1 MTPSGPKAPEGDEGR
16 ALAGVEGLRPE
27 VPAEG
32 GEGDWPEVPA
42 VGDEEDWPE
51 VPDGAPGPFVLVHGA
66 FRGPWAWDFV
76 RPRLEAAG
84 HEVHTPDLSAPDATL
99 SSCIGI
105 LEDLIS
111 GRGLARV
118 RLVGHSQGGFV
129 VRAAS
134 QHLAFALGELAYLDA
149 PVPAHGQRAFD
160 FRPDGAPEP
169 AVGWGD
175 VVAPRPLAPGPG
187 VSSAQ
192 AAWINERLVP
202 QAAAVSMAPVR
213 LDDPAALGL
222 PERYAFC
229 SLTPPG
235 YPCEATR
242 AACDRSGI
250 PYALLDAAHDAPVTA
265 PDAVA
270 AWLLGTD

>member
-1 MTPSGPKAPEGDEGR
+1 MTPSGPKAPEGDEGSV
-16 ALAGVEGLRPE
+16 LAGVEGLRPG
-27 VPAEG
+27 VPAG
-32 GEGDWPEVPA
+32 GDEASWPGVPA
-42 VGDEEDWPE
+42 RGGKGPQPE
-51 VPDGAPGPFVLVHGA
+51 ASAGARAPFVLVHGA

-99 SSCIGI
+99 SSCIDT
-105 LEDLIS
+105 LEDLIV
-111 GRGLARV
+111 GRGLGRV

-134 QHLAFALGELAYLDA
+134 QRLAFAIGELVYLDA
-149 PVPAHGQRAFD
+149 PVPSHGQRAFD

-187 VSSAQ
+187 VSAAQ
-192 AAWINERLVP
+192 ADWINERLVP

-222 PERYAFC
+222 HERYAFC

>member
-1 MTPSGPKAPEGDEGR
+1 MTPRPAAPARGGGAVRHKPAGR
-16 ALAGVEGLRPE
+16 GAGVRPA
-27 VPAEG
+27 VPAG
-32 GEGDWPEVPA
+32 VRA
-42 VGDEEDWPE
+42 
-51 VPDGAPGPFVLVHGA
+51 PFVLVHGA

-105 LEDLIS
+105 LEDLIA
-111 GRGLARV
+111 GRGLNGV
-118 RLVGHSQGGFV
+118 RLVGHSQGGFII
-129 VRAAS
+129 RAAS
-134 QHLAFALGELAYLDA
+134 QYLAAFIAELAYLDA
-149 PVPAHGQRAFD
+149 PVPAPGQKAFD
-160 FRPDGAPEP
+160 FRPAGAPEP
-169 AVGWGD
+169 AARWGEA
-175 VVAPRPLAPGPG
+175 VVPRSLGPGPG
-187 VSSAQ
+187 ISAAQ

-202 QAAAVSMAPVR
+202 QAVAVSMEPVR

-222 PERYAFC
+222 PECYAFC

-235 YPCEATR
+235 YPGEATR

-250 PYALLDAAHDAPVTA
+250 PYAVLDAAHDAPVTA

-270 AWLLGTD
+270 AWLLGTG

>member
-1 MTPSGPKAPEGDEGR
+1 MTPSGPKVPAGGDDGVLWAGEGPRPE
-16 ALAGVEGLRPE
+16 ALAG
-27 VPAEG
+27 G
-32 GEGDWPEVPA
+32 GKDSRTTVSA
-42 VGDEEDWPE
+42 
-51 VPDGAPGPFVLVHGA
+51 GARAPFVLVHGA

-76 RPRLEAAG
+76 RPRLESVG

-99 SSCIGI
+99 SGCIGI
-105 LEDLIS
+105 LEDLIA

-129 VRAAS
+129 TRAAS
-134 QHLAFALGELAYLDA
+134 QRLAPYIAELAYLDA

-160 FRPDGAPEP
+160 FRPAGAPTP
-169 AVGWGD
+169 AVRWGEA
-175 VVAPRPLAPGPG
+175 VPPRPLAPGPG
-187 VSSAQ
+187 VSAAQ

-202 QAAAVSMAPVR
+202 QAAAVSMAPVQ
-213 LDDPAALGL
+213 LDNPAALGL

-235 YPCEATR
+235 YPCEVTR

-250 PYALLDAAHDAPVTA
+250 PYALLDVAHDAPVTA

-270 AWLLGTD
+270 AWLLEPAERQ

>member
-1 MTPSGPKAPEGDEGR
+1 MTPSDPKA
-16 ALAGVEGLRPE
+16 
-27 VPAEG
+27 
-32 GEGDWPEVPA
+32 
-42 VGDEEDWPE
+42 
-51 VPDGAPGPFVLVHGA
+51 PFVLVHGA

-76 RPRLEAAG
+76 SPLLEAAG

-99 SSCIGI
+99 SGCIGI
-105 LEDLIS
+105 LEDLIA

-129 VRAAS
+129 TRAAS
-134 QHLAFALGELAYLDA
+134 QRLAAAISELAYLDA
-149 PVPAHGQRAFD
+149 PVPAHGQKAFD
-160 FRPDGAPEP
+160 FRPAGAPAP
-169 AVGWGD
+169 AVEWGD
-175 VVAPRPLAPGPG
+175 AVVPRPLAPGSG
-187 VSSAQ
+187 VSAAQ

-202 QAAAVSMAPVR
+202 QAAAVSMAPVL

-242 AACDRSGI
+242 AACDRSGT
-250 PYALLDAAHDAPVTA
+250 PYALLAAAHDAPVTA

-270 AWLLGTD
+270 AWLLETG

>member
-1 MTPSGPKAPEGDEGR
+1 MPVGDGGAVRSGPAAGGDSGVRSAVPGDAVRPAAPG
-16 ALAGVEGLRPE
+16 
-27 VPAEG
+27 
-32 GEGDWPEVPA
+32 
-42 VGDEEDWPE
+42 
-51 VPDGAPGPFVLVHGA
+51 GAPTPFVLVHGA
-66 FRGPWAWDFV
+66 FRGSWAWDFV

-99 SSCIGI
+99 SGCIGI

-111 GRGLARV
+111 GRGLDGL

-129 VRAAS
+129 ARAAS
-134 QHLAFALGELAYLDA
+134 QCLAGAIGELAYLDA

-160 FRPDGAPEP
+160 FRPAGAPEP

-175 VVAPRPLAPGPG
+175 VVPPRPLSAGPG
-187 VSSAQ
+187 VTAAQ

-202 QAAAVSMAPVR
+202 QAAAVSMEPVR

-235 YPCEATR
+235 YPSQITR

-250 PYALLDAAHDAPVTA
+250 PYTLLDAAHDAPVTA
-265 PDAVA
+265 PDAVV
-270 AWLLGTD
+270 AWLLETG

>member
-1 MTPSGPKAPEGDEGR
+1 MTPRPAAPARGGGAVRHEPAERG
-16 ALAGVEGLRPE
+16 AGVRPAA
-27 VPAEG
+27 PA
-32 GEGDWPEVPA
+32 
-42 VGDEEDWPE
+42 
-51 VPDGAPGPFVLVHGA
+51 GARSPFVLVHGA

-84 HEVHTPDLSAPDATL
+84 HEVHTPDLSAPDDTL

-105 LEDLIS
+105 LEDLIA
-111 GRGLARV
+111 GRGLNGV

-129 VRAAS
+129 IRAAS
-134 QHLAFALGELAYLDA
+134 QRLAAFIAELAYLDA
-149 PVPAHGQRAFD
+149 PVPAPGQKAFD
-160 FRPDGAPEP
+160 FRPAGAPEP
-169 AVGWGD
+169 AAGWGEA
-175 VVAPRPLAPGPG
+175 VAPRPLAPAPG
-187 VSSAQ
+187 ISAAQ

-202 QAAAVSMAPVR
+202 QAVAVSMEPVR

-235 YPCEATR
+235 YPGEVTR

-270 AWLLGTD
+270 AWLLGTG

>member
-1 MTPSGPKAPEGDEGR
+1 MTPRPTAPAGGNGGVRTAAPAGGDDG
-16 ALAGVEGLRPE
+16 AVRPAA
-27 VPAEG
+27 PAET
-32 GEGDWPEVPA
+32 
-42 VGDEEDWPE
+42 
-51 VPDGAPGPFVLVHGA
+51 GAPVPFVLVHGA

-99 SSCIGI
+99 SSCIRV
-105 LEDLIS
+105 LEDLIA
-111 GRGLARV
+111 GRGLGGV

-129 VRAAS
+129 ARAAS
-134 QHLAFALGELAYLDA
+134 QRLAPFIAELAYLDA
-149 PVPAHGQRAFD
+149 PVPAPGQRAFD
-160 FRPDGAPEP
+160 FRPVGAPEP
-169 AVGWGD
+169 AARWGEA
-175 VVAPRPLAPGPG
+175 VPPRPLAAGPG
-187 VSSAQ
+187 VTAAQ

-202 QAAAVSMAPVR
+202 QAAAVSMEPVR
-213 LDDPAALGL
+213 LDDSAALGL

-235 YPCEATR
+235 YPSQVTR

-250 PYALLDAAHDAPVTA
+250 PYTLLDAAHDAPVTA

-270 AWLLGTD
+270 AWLLGTG

>member
-1 MTPSGPKAPEGDEGR
+1 MTPRPAAPARGGGAVRHKPTGRGAGPRPAAP
-16 ALAGVEGLRPE
+16 AGARV
-27 VPAEG
+27 
-32 GEGDWPEVPA
+32 
-42 VGDEEDWPE
+42 
-51 VPDGAPGPFVLVHGA
+51 PFVLVHGA

-84 HEVHTPDLSAPDATL
+84 HEVHTPDLSAPDDTL

-105 LEDLIS
+105 LEDLIA
-111 GRGLARV
+111 GRGLVGA

-129 VRAAS
+129 IRAAS
-134 QHLAFALGELAYLDA
+134 QRLAAFIAELAYLDA
-149 PVPAHGQRAFD
+149 PVPAPGQKAFD
-160 FRPDGAPEP
+160 FRPAGAPEP
-169 AVGWGD
+169 AVRWGEA
-175 VVAPRPLAPGPG
+175 VAPRPLAPGPG
-187 VSSAQ
+187 ISAAQ

-202 QAAAVSMAPVR
+202 QAVAVSMEPVQ

-235 YPCEATR
+235 FPGEATR